1 MIIYLLQILQF
12 GSSEGF
18 DIRLKTTPSCCELG
32 LYSRRACTPHRW
44 ALTPPFHLYRR
55 SGSLLSVTLSL
66 GSPQPSVR
74 WNSVLLQLGLSSFAY
89 AKAITCHTLGAII
102 AFSSLRIAFKALATF
117 NAIFKI
123 WPPCKKLA
131 PLNFCS
137 FCVKFYT
144 QPKLRVTFSI
154 IFFDC
159 VLLKW
164 SRFYYIAKTSRR
176 APTPKRL
183 QEPRLAKSDRIRI
196 HLLRYRRSQTPYL
209 SSYQT

>member
-1 MIIYLLQILQF
+1 MAISRVLSWVIIYLLQILQF

-18 DIRLKTTPSCCELG
+18 DIRLKTVPSCCELG
-32 LYSRRACTPHRW
+32 LYSRRACTPRRW

-102 AFSSLRIAFKALATF
+102 AFSGLRIAFKALATF
-117 NAIFKI
+117 DAIFKI

-144 QPKLRVTFSI
+144 QPKLRVTFST

-164 SRFYYIAKTSRR
+164 SRFYYIAKMGRR

-183 QEPRLAKSDRIRI
+183 QEPRLAKSVEFVFIF
-196 HLLRYRRSQTPYL
+196 
-209 SSYQT
+209 

>member
-18 DIRLKTTPSCCELG
+18 DIRLKTIPSCCELG
-32 LYSRRACTPHRW
+32 LYSRRACTPRWW

-74 WNSVLLQLGLSSFAY
+74 WNSVLLQLGLSSFAC

-102 AFSSLRIAFKALATF
+102 AFSGLRIAFKALATF
-117 NAIFKI
+117 DAIFKI

-144 QPKLRVTFSI
+144 QPKLRVTFST

-164 SRFYYIAKTSRR
+164 SRFYYIAKMGRR

-183 QEPRLAKSDRIRI
+183 QEPRLAKSVEFVFIF
-196 HLLRYRRSQTPYL
+196 
-209 SSYQT
+209 